1 MEPLDEVY
9 EEDEGKAKI
18 KIKEQLLNPFI
29 INLDISRQAVKKIIT
44 F

>member
-18 KIKEQLLNPFI
+18 KIKEQLWFLLNPFI
-29 INLDISRQAVKKIIT
+29 IDLDIFRQAVKK
-44 F
+44 